1 MLFWIPS
8 KPTSELFHIP
18 ITMKKRETTV
28 PLFKINTA
36 VSEGFLIFSRS
47 IGTLSEELQE
57 KCLPTINRRPD
68 ILEKL

>member
-8 KPTSELFHIP
+8 KPTSDIP

-28 PLFKINTA
+28 PLFKSNTA